1 MADRGTGVVIHFDS
15 HWERECAIVVVHRPL
30 TRQVDVLVAGLTT
43 SLVPKFTASVRE
55 AVHLAGSPLLVPA
68 LVMSELAQNQT
79 DWLALVHP
87 DLEEIQR
94 RLGMANWKYASDS
107 PFYGPHAKDNLL
119 GLDLPA
125 IVTKLQRMADS
136 IRFQDQIALTL
147 IEMLE
152 EMEGKLAG
160 MPGVLVSGG
169 EEEAHGDELEREKAE
184 RSGVNEEIEQTMTV
198 LVKSLRGCQRRTMY
212 RSGTIQGL
220 IDTVYTLLA
229 QRDNYLSLDVAFHS
243 RRDSTDMRTIAA
255 VTMFFLPGMFTAT
268 LFSTSFFD
276 FQSSTIAGMLS
287 PYHWIY
293 WSTTAASTLA
303 VLAFWFFY
311 SHKNKNKD
319 NKLPDLMG
327 IAEMPS
333 PIELRTYNTTDIPKD
348 AERAR
353 RFAGW

>member
-160 MPGVLVSGG
+160 MPGVLVGGG

-220 IDTVYTLLA
+220 IDTV
-229 QRDNYLSLDVAFHS
+229 
-243 RRDSTDMRTIAA
+243 
-255 VTMFFLPGMFTAT
+255 
-268 LFSTSFFD
+268 TSFLLMPRLSCCFVD
-276 FQSSTIAGMLS
+276 LAHAIAGIHAPRSTRQLPQPRRGIPLS
-287 PYHWIY
+287 PRQHRHADHRSRDDVLPAGHVHSGKPGSYLFTYPLPPNHSCPVSCTLV
-293 WSTTAASTLA
+293 ST
-303 VLAFWFFY
+303 V
-311 SHKNKNKD
+311 N
-319 NKLPDLMG
+319 
-327 IAEMPS
+327 
-333 PIELRTYNTTDIPKD
+333 
-348 AERAR
+348 
-353 RFAGW
+353 